1 MDDNQTAVAIV
12 AIVFLSPVI
21 AIVLLR
27 LLRGGI
33 SKSPNP
39 QDQAQTEALMA
50 TAQRMERRID
60 SLEML
65 LDSELPGWRSRSRNP

>member
-12 AIVFLSPVI
+12 AIVFAP
-21 AIVLLR
+21 AVLFVMYLF
-27 LLRGGI
+27 RGLK
-33 SKSPNP
+33 SKREAAGADGP
-39 QDQAQTEALMA
+39 EMRALMA
-50 TAQRMERRID
+50 TAERMERRIE